1 MSTEITTAFV
11 EQYKANV
18 LHLAQQK
25 GSRLR
30 MCVRNESQQGKN
42 QFFERMGKSAA
53 VKRTSRHAD
62 TPQID
67 TPHSRRRVSLV
78 TYDWA
83 DMIDQPDKVRMLI
96 NPESDYAMVGAN
108 AMGRSMD
115 DEIIAAANGNAYSGE
130 TGSTTVALPAGQ
142 KVAVGTTGL
151 TLAKLLSAKEILD
164 ANEVDPDDR
173 YVVASAKQFT
183 DLLNTTEI
191 KNADYNTVKALVQ
204 GQIDT
209 FLGFKF
215 IRSQR
220 LGTVTTGV
228 RAVLAFQKNA
238 LLMSIG
244 NEPTGK
250 ISERAD
256 KNYST
261 QVFFSMDIGA
271 TRLEDE
277 GVVEIAC
284 QE

>member
-142 KVAVGTTGL
+142 KVAVAATGL

-164 ANEVDPDDR
+164 ANEVDSDDR
-173 YVVASAKQFT
+173 YLVASAKQFT

-271 TRLEDE
+271 TRIEDE

>member
-142 KVAVGTTGL
+142 KVAVAAAGL

-164 ANEVDPDDR
+164 ANEVDSDDR
-173 YVVASAKQFT
+173 YLVASAKQFT

-271 TRLEDE
+271 TRIEDE